1 MKKLNNLLVIKIMLL
16 MQEHSKEEIEEILNV
31 VSKQAAQMG
40 LKKIQGLE
48 LLAEVQAEVQAK
60 VKTEVKT
67 QAKVPEPSPLVD
79 IIPNA
84 AIVVKP
90 APSLKPDKPKTSVDG
105 TVSMAVRGLKK
116 IDSEKYKLLS
126 KFEEDVRS
134 GQILG
139 MHDNIKK
146 FGRSVSKEFTS
157 KGVQKETISH
167 LMAIIAKQ
175 SLEEITKT
183 IALARAVK
191 TGSGEDNYK
200 KSSEYILG
208 RKLYGE

>member
-1 MKKLNNLLVIKIMLL
+1 M
-16 MQEHSKEEIEEILNV
+16 
-31 VSKQAAQMG
+31 
-40 LKKIQGLE
+40 
-48 LLAEVQAEVQAK
+48 
-60 VKTEVKT
+60 
-67 QAKVPEPSPLVD
+67 
-79 IIPNA
+79 
-84 AIVVKP
+84 VKP

-116 IDSEKYKLLS
+116 TDSEKYNLLS

-146 FGRSVSKEFTS
+146 FGRSVSKEFTP

-183 IALARAVK
+183 IALARTVK

-208 RKLYGE
+208 SKLYGE